1 MSTKLEMIDSLRER
15 TNVTYEEAK
24 EALDICKDDM
34 VEALVYLE
42 RNNKI
47 KPESEKKNGCCHS
60 FANAIKNIIKKG
72 NKTKFEI
79 KKKENTLI
87 KIPVT
92 LAVIITIIAPH
103 LTVVGLIAALI
114 LGFRIQFV
122 KEDGSDMEVNKVLN
136 KVSDVVD
143 DTKNKL
149 ITQ

>member
-1 MSTKLEMIDSLRER
+1 MPTKLEMIDSLRER

-42 RNNKI
+42 KNKKI
-47 KPESEKKNGCCHS
+47 KPESDKKNGCCHS
-60 FANAIKNIIKKG
+60 FVNAIKNIIKNG
-72 NKTKFEI
+72 NKSKFII
-79 KKKENTLI
+79 KKKENTVI

-92 LAVIITIIAPH
+92 LAVIITIVAPH
-103 LTVVGLIAALI
+103 LTVIGLTAALI
-114 LGFRIQFV
+114 LGFRLQFV
-122 KEDGSDMEVNKVLN
+122 KEDGSDMEVNKMLN